1 MYEIERWIMWIKQA
15 KFFMLPEN
23 AMPDSET
30 LSQALSEHAFQAV
43 SGLALFS
50 EGFANAVPFADD
62 FVFSIQN
69 SDKLSL
75 KKEER
80 ILPSA
85 AVNDLLAERIN
96 DIQAKTARTVGRKEK
111 QRIKEELVNELLP
124 KTLTKS
130 SRTHLFFVPK
140 HGLLLVDTANANKA
154 ENAVSRLREALGDLP
169 AVLPNTVKSPA
180 ALMTDWLLSGEC
192 AGSFDLDDSCEMKS
206 LADET
211 GTTVRIAKADLTSD
225 EVVQHAKGGK
235 TVTQLGL
242 TWQDKIA
249 FVLGDDLSLK
259 RIRFLD
265 IVQEEAENDSNDLPA
280 LTAATQLLATETLA
294 NMIDELIGH
303 LGGVSK
309 E

>member
-1 MYEIERWIMWIKQA
+1 MWIKQA

-23 AMPDSET
+23 AMPDRET

-50 EGFANAVPFADD
+50 EGFANAVPFSDD
-62 FVFSIQN
+62 LVFSTQN
-69 SDKLSL
+69 SDKISL

-80 ILPSA
+80 VLPAA
-85 AVNDLLAERIN
+85 AVKDLLEDKIA

-111 QRIKEELVNELLP
+111 QRIKEELINELLP
-124 KTLTKS
+124 KTLSKS
-130 SRTHLFFVPK
+130 SRTHLYLLPK
-140 HGLLLVDTANANKA
+140 SGLLLVDNANANRA
-154 ENAVSRLREALGDLP
+154 ENAVSHLREALGDLP
-169 AVLPNTVKSPA
+169 ARLPNTVKSPEQ
-180 ALMTDWLLSGEC
+180 LMTDWLLSGEC
-192 AGSFDLDDSCEMKS
+192 AGGFDLDDSCEMKS

-225 EVVQHAKGGK
+225 EVVQHIKSGK

-249 FVLGDDLSLK
+249 FVLSNDLSIK

-265 IVQEEAENDSNDLPA
+265 MVQEEAENDSDDLPA
-280 LTAATQLLATETLA
+280 LTAATQLLATQTLA
-294 NMIDELIGH
+294 DMFDELIAH
-303 LGGVSK
+303 LGGVSS
-309 E
+309 EQ

>member
-1 MYEIERWIMWIKQA
+1 MWIKQA
-15 KFFMLPEN
+15 KFFMLPEK
-23 AMPDSET
+23 AMPDRET

-50 EGFANAVPFADD
+50 EGFANAVPFSDD
-62 FVFSIQN
+62 LIFSTQN
-69 SDKLSL
+69 SDKISL

-80 ILPSA
+80 ILPAA
-85 AVNDLLAERIN
+85 AVKDLLEDKIA

-111 QRIKEELVNELLP
+111 QRIKEELINELLP
-124 KTLTKS
+124 KTLSKS
-130 SRTHLFFVPK
+130 SRTNLYLLPK
-140 HGLLLVDTANANKA
+140 SGLCLLLVDNANDNRASK
-154 ENAVSRLREALGDLP
+154 AVSRLREALGDLF
-169 AVLPNTVKSPA
+169 VFLPSTVKSPEQ
-180 ALMTDWLLSGEC
+180 LMTDWLLSGEC
-192 AGSFDLDDSCEMKS
+192 AGGFDLDDSCEMKS

-225 EVVQHAKGGK
+225 EVVQHIKSGK

-249 FVLGDDLSLK
+249 FVLSNDLSIK

-265 IVQEEAENDSNDLPA
+265 MVQEEAENDSDDLPA
-280 LTAATQLLATETLA
+280 LTAATQLLATQTLA
-294 NMIDELIGH
+294 DMFDELIAH
-303 LGGVSK
+303 LGGVI

>member
-1 MYEIERWIMWIKQA
+1 MWIKQA

>member
-1 MYEIERWIMWIKQA
+1 MWIKQA

-30 LSQALSEHAFQAV
+30 LSQALSDKVFQSV

-62 FVFSIQN
+62 FVFSTQN
-69 SDKLSL
+69 SDKISL

-96 DIQAKTARTVGRKEK
+96 DIQAKTARRVGRKEK

-154 ENAVSRLREALGDLP
+154 ENAVSLLREALGDLP

-211 GTTVRIAKADLTSD
+211 GTTVRIAKADLTSN
-225 EVVQHAKGGK
+225 EVQQHAKTGK

-265 IVQEEAENDSNDLPA
+265 IVQEEAENDSDDLPA

-294 NMIDELIGH
+294 SMIDELIGH
-303 LGGVSK
+303 LGGLNS
-309 E
+309 EQ

>member
-1 MYEIERWIMWIKQA
+1 MWIKQA

-30 LSQALSEHAFQAV
+30 LSQALSEHAFQSV
-43 SGLALFS
+43 SSLALFS

-62 FVFSIQN
+62 LVFSTQN

-154 ENAVSRLREALGDLP
+154 ENAISRLREALGDLP

-242 TWQDKIA
+242 TWQEKIA

-265 IVQEEAENDSNDLPA
+265 IVQEEAENDSDDLPA
-280 LTAATQLLATETLA
+280 LTAATQLLATQTLA
-294 NMIDELIGH
+294 DMFDELIAH
-303 LGGVSK
+303 LGGVI

>member
-1 MYEIERWIMWIKQA
+1 MWIKQA

-69 SDKLSL
+69 SDKISL

-180 ALMTDWLLSGEC
+180 VLMTDWLLSGEC
-192 AGSFDLDDSCEMKS
+192 VGSFDLDDSCEMKS

-211 GTTVRIAKADLTSD
+211 GTTVRIAKADLTSN
-225 EVVQHAKGGK
+225 EVQQHAKTGK

>member
-1 MYEIERWIMWIKQA
+1 MWIKQA

-23 AMPDSET
+23 AMPDRET

-50 EGFANAVPFADD
+50 EGFANAVPFSDD
-62 FVFSIQN
+62 LIFSTQN
-69 SDKLSL
+69 SDKISL
-75 KKEER
+75 KTEER
-80 ILPSA
+80 ILPAA
-85 AVNDLLAERIN
+85 AVKDLLEDKIA

-111 QRIKEELVNELLP
+111 QRIKEELINELLP
-124 KTLTKS
+124 KTLSKS
-130 SRTHLFFVPK
+130 SRTNLYLLPK
-140 HGLLLVDTANANKA
+140 SGLCLLLVDNANDNRASK
-154 ENAVSRLREALGDLP
+154 AVSRLREALGDLF
-169 AVLPNTVKSPA
+169 VFLPSTVKSPEQ
-180 ALMTDWLLSGEC
+180 LMTDWLLSGEC
-192 AGSFDLDDSCEMKS
+192 AGGFDLDDSCEMKS

-225 EVVQHAKGGK
+225 EVVQHIKSGK

-249 FVLGDDLSLK
+249 FVLSNDLSIK

-265 IVQEEAENDSNDLPA
+265 MVQEEAENDSDDLPA
-280 LTAATQLLATETLA
+280 LTAATQLLATQTLA
-294 NMIDELIGH
+294 DMFDELTAH
-303 LGGVSK
+303 LGGVI

>member
-1 MYEIERWIMWIKQA
+1 MWIKQA

-23 AMPDSET
+23 AMPDRET

-50 EGFANAVPFADD
+50 EGFANAVPFSDD
-62 FVFSIQN
+62 LIFSTQN
-69 SDKLSL
+69 SDKISL
-75 KKEER
+75 KTEER
-80 ILPSA
+80 ILPAA
-85 AVNDLLAERIN
+85 AVKDLLEDKIA

-111 QRIKEELVNELLP
+111 QRIKEELINELLP
-124 KTLTKS
+124 KTLSKS
-130 SRTHLFFVPK
+130 SRTNLYLLPK
-140 HGLLLVDTANANKA
+140 SGLCLLLVDNANDNRASK
-154 ENAVSRLREALGDLP
+154 AVSRLREALGDLF
-169 AVLPNTVKSPA
+169 VFLPSTVKSPEQ
-180 ALMTDWLLSGEC
+180 LMTDWLLSGEC
-192 AGSFDLDDSCEMKS
+192 AGGFDLDDSCEMKS

-249 FVLGDDLSLK
+249 FVLSNDLSIK

-265 IVQEEAENDSNDLPA
+265 MVQEEAENDSDDLPA
-280 LTAATQLLATETLA
+280 LTAATQLLATQTLA
-294 NMIDELIGH
+294 DMFDELTAH
-303 LGGVSK
+303 LGGVI

>member
-1 MYEIERWIMWIKQA
+1 MWIKQA

-69 SDKLSL
+69 SDKISL

-180 ALMTDWLLSGEC
+180 VLMTDWLLSGEC
-192 AGSFDLDDSCEMKS
+192 VGSFDLDDSCEMKS

-211 GTTVRIAKADLTSD
+211 GTTVRIAKADLTSN
-225 EVVQHAKGGK
+225 EVQQHAKTGK

-265 IVQEEAENDSNDLPA
+265 IVQEEAENDSDDLPA

>member
-1 MYEIERWIMWIKQA
+1 MWIKQA

-23 AMPDSET
+23 AMPDSEM

-50 EGFANAVPFADD
+50 EGFANAVSFADD
-62 FVFSIQN
+62 FVFSTQN
-69 SDKLSL
+69 SDKISL

-192 AGSFDLDDSCEMKS
+192 VGSFDLDDSCEMKS

-211 GTTVRIAKADLTSD
+211 GTTVRIAKADLTSN
-225 EVVQHAKGGK
+225 EVQQHAKTGK

-265 IVQEEAENDSNDLPA
+265 IVQEEAENDSDDLPA

>member
-1 MYEIERWIMWIKQA
+1 MWIKQA

-69 SDKLSL
+69 SDKISL

-111 QRIKEELVNELLP
+111 Q
-124 KTLTKS
+124 
-130 SRTHLFFVPK
+130 
-140 HGLLLVDTANANKA
+140 
-154 ENAVSRLREALGDLP
+154 
-169 AVLPNTVKSPA
+169 
-180 ALMTDWLLSGEC
+180 
-192 AGSFDLDDSCEMKS
+192 
-206 LADET
+206 
-211 GTTVRIAKADLTSD
+211 
-225 EVVQHAKGGK
+225 
-235 TVTQLGL
+235 
-242 TWQDKIA
+242 
-249 FVLGDDLSLK
+249 
-259 RIRFLD
+259 
-265 IVQEEAENDSNDLPA
+265 
-280 LTAATQLLATETLA
+280 
-294 NMIDELIGH
+294 
-303 LGGVSK
+303 
-309 E
+309 

>member
-69 SDKLSL
+69 SDKISL

-180 ALMTDWLLSGEC
+180 VLMTDWLLSGEC
-192 AGSFDLDDSCEMKS
+192 VGSFDLDDSCEMKS

-211 GTTVRIAKADLTSD
+211 GTTVRIAKADLTSN
-225 EVVQHAKGGK
+225 EVQQHAKTGK

-265 IVQEEAENDSNDLPA
+265 IVQEEAENDSDDLPA